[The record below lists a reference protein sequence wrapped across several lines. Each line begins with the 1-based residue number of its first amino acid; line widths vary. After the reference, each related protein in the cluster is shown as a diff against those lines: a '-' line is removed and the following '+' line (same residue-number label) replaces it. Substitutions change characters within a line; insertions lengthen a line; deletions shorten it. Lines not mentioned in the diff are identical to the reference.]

1 MLNSSLLTIHK
12 GPMQQNPDRD
22 KSLFSTEAVCPSAL
36 SSNVLPVTLH
46 AHSVTYHLVVKS
58 VNNLGLYISPVN

>member
-1 MLNSSLLTIHK
+1 
-12 GPMQQNPDRD
+12 MQQNPDRD